1 MRIAICIDFDNLLDI
16 HKQQGILDVVTN
28 SLMKLPLA
36 AVGER
41 GVCDIRLYGGWYE
54 GNVMT
59 SLSQRISASI
69 QNEFPAVIRIPS
81 LAGNPSVLTATA
93 ELAMSLLEEPAHHLF
108 NTYRK
113 KGKPSN
119 VRVSKP
125 ENVGCCEA
133 DCPLLLARKLLAT
146 GNCPN
151 ANCSITGDLVYRH
164 EQKIVDT
171 MLTCDFIHLAQQP
184 YDYLLV
190 ISNDDDFLPPIRTAL
205 LRGKRVVRVHPRMSA
220 HLPPIN
226 VAGSGLIEV
235 GL

>member
-1 MRIAICIDFDNLLDI
+1 MRAAICIDYDNLLDI
-16 HKQQGILDVVTN
+16 HKQQGILDVVTK

-36 AVGER
+36 ASGVR

-59 SLSQRISASI
+59 TLSQKVSANI
-69 QNEFPAVIRIPS
+69 QSEFPSVIRLPS
-81 LAGNPSVLTATA
+81 LAGNPCMLTATA

-108 NTYRK
+108 NTYRR
-113 KGKPSN
+113 KGRPNN
-119 VRVSKP
+119 VRVSRP
-125 ENVGCCEA
+125 EDVGCCES
-133 DCPLLLARKLLAT
+133 DCPLSAARKLLAT
-146 GNCPN
+146 GKCPN
-151 ANCSITGDLVYRH
+151 TNCSTTGDLIYRH

-171 MLTCDFIHLAQQP
+171 MLTCDLIYLAQQP

-205 LRGKRVVRVHPRMSA
+205 LRGKRVVRVHPKMSMN
-220 HLPPIN
+220 LTPVN